1 MLREEDYEEITKEI
15 EEKGQLTELLLLKLI
30 ASFLNIEEDEDIEN
44 WRDKNLL
51 LVNQMAKKAQK
62 IINTNGVTDNDISKT
77 LNLAITTALYNQ
89 DLIYKMALDKGLIK
103 NKAGDATKKAYYK
116 QILTAAIKNTRKYKN
131 AVNTTALNMTKKSF
145 RDIVNQ
151 TYLDVSTG
159 NMSHIDAVERATKAL
174 ANKGITGVNY
184 ISGKGKPTRR
194 TVSSAIRT
202 MIVTSTSQTAGLMQ
216 LERANDWGQD
226 LVEVSSHSG
235 ARPSHAKWQGKIYSI
250 SGKHPKYAHL
260 TTATNYGTIE
270 GLKGVNC
277 THDFYPYFEGLSQQ
291 TFKPTSDIDKNNE
304 IYEQSQKQRE
314 YERKLRKENTEKE
327 LQKSAGLKVD
337 EEPSETEKQYRQFL
351 KETGRTRRTYRE
363 I

>member
-15 EEKGQLTELLLLKLI
+15 EEKGRLTELLLLKLI
-30 ASFLNIEEDEDIEN
+30 ASFLNIEDDEDIES

-62 IINTNGVTDNDISKT
+62 IINEKSVTDEDIKKT

-103 NKAGDATKKAYYK
+103 NKAGDATEEAYYK
-116 QILTAAIKNTRKYKN
+116 QILTSAIKNTSKYKN
-131 AVNTTALNMTKKSF
+131 AVNTTALNMSKKTF
-145 RDIVNQ
+145 RDIINQ
-151 TYLDVSTG
+151 TYLDVSAG
-159 NMSHIDAVERATKAL
+159 NLSHIDAVERATKTL
-174 ANKGITGVNY
+174 ANKGITGINY
-184 ISGKGKPTRR
+184 ISEKGKPTRR

-202 MIVTSTSQTAGLMQ
+202 MIVTSTSQTAGKMQ
-216 LERANDWGQD
+216 IERANDWGQD

-235 ARPSHAKWQGKIYSI
+235 ARPEHAKWQGKIYSI
-250 SGKHPKYAHL
+250 SGKSKEYAPL
-260 TTATNYGTIE
+260 TNSTKYGTIE

-277 THDFYPYFEGLSQQ
+277 THDFYPFFEGLSQQ
-291 TFKPTSDIDKNNE
+291 TFKPTSDIEKNNE

-327 LQKSAGLKVD
+327 LQKATGLKFDDVQTG
-337 EEPSETEKQYRQFL
+337 TEQAYIQFL
-351 KETGRTRRTYRE
+351 KETGRTRRAYRE
-363 I
+363 L